1 MASDVSFRLPTYEAP
16 AVSGRKVSEIALIM
30 CSTFQV
36 YHLQSDLDETSSEFD
51 DSASTARLDVIT
63 KDQLYDAYK
72 KSLDRYHKYRCRY
85 TDLAKKYKELERD
98 SSKARGSIYLP
109 I

>member
-1 MASDVSFRLPTYEAP
+1 M
-16 AVSGRKVSEIALIM
+16 
-30 CSTFQV
+30 

-98 SSKARGSIYLP
+98 SSKARVCYGIYCKNEKINNFSFSLCS
-109 I
+109 

>member
-1 MASDVSFRLPTYEAP
+1 
-16 AVSGRKVSEIALIM
+16 M

-98 SSKARGSIYLP
+98 SSKARVSIYLP